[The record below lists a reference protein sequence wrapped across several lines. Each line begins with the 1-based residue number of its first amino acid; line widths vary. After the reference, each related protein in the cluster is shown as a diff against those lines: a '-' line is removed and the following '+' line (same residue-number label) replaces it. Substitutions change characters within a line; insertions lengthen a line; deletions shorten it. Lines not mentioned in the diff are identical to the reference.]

1 MRVFVFVIACLTG
14 WVWGVGDVQAQQTS
28 PRGDTATQIDTV
40 SQSRTAPRSS
50 TTAPSDSVWSLQRA
64 ISTAQSQSP
73 SAAAARLDYQAES
86 SRFDATQA
94 AYLPAV
100 SLTGSAPGLERSII
114 DIVQDDGTVRYV
126 EQSRFFSRA
135 NLNVQQ
141 ILPWTNTVVSVSSG
155 LSRIDQI
162 GDRTN
167 VQQWQSAPVSVGLE
181 QPLFQYNQA
190 KWNRRIAPL
199 DLQIASRTL
208 DEDLVEIAV
217 TTTERYFDLYIAQID
232 EEIET
237 FNVAVN
243 DTIFTLS
250 QGRFGIGS
258 IAENELLQTEL
269 ELLNAKNARS
279 EARITLEEARQNLR
293 RALGIETRTPIRATV
308 PEALPEISV
317 SPRGAVEQAR
327 RRADF
332 LELERDMTLAQSEVA
347 SAKGTRGFS
356 ATLVARY
363 GLNQTAPSLNEAY
376 LDPLDQQQFGISF
389 RMPLYRWGRGQA
401 RVDAAEAERK
411 RTKIET
417 EVRRDE
423 LEDEVYFQVLR
434 ARQLRQQVQTAERA
448 ADVAQRRFD
457 VARNRYTV
465 GKITITDLFNAQR
478 EKDQARRSYARTLRN
493 FWVEYY
499 RLRRLTLRR

>member
-1 MRVFVFVIACLTG
+1 MRVFVLVIACLTG
-14 WVWGVGDVQAQQTS
+14 WTWGDGNAQAQQGAPYS
-28 PRGDTATQIDTV
+28 DTV
-40 SQSRTAPRSS
+40 TQ
-50 TTAPSDSVWSLQRA
+50 SDSVWSLQRA
-64 ISTAQSQSP
+64 VSAAQSQSP
-73 SAAAARLDYQAES
+73 SAAAARLDYQAEA

-100 SLTGSAPGLERSII
+100 SLTGSAPGLERSIS
-114 DIVQDDGTVRYV
+114 DIIQDDGSVRYV
-126 EQSRFFSRA
+126 EQSRLFSRA

-141 ILPWTNTVVSVSSG
+141 VLPWTGTVMSVSSG
-155 LSRIDQI
+155 LSRIDQF
-162 GDRTN
+162 GDAAN
-167 VQQWQSAPVSVGLE
+167 FQQWQSAPVSIGLE
-181 QPLFQYNQA
+181 QPLFQYNEA

-199 DLQIASRTL
+199 DMQIASRSL
-208 DEDLVEIAV
+208 DEDLVAV
-217 TTTERYFDLYIAQID
+217 ALTTTERYFDLYIAQIN
-232 EEIET
+232 EEIEA

-243 DTIFTLS
+243 DTIYTLS
-250 QGRFGIGS
+250 QGRFEIGR

-279 EARITLEEARQNLR
+279 EAQITLEEARQDLR
-293 RALGIETRTPIRATV
+293 RALGIETRTPIRVTV
-308 PEALPEISV
+308 PASLPEIDV
-317 SPRGAVEQAR
+317 SPQAAVEQAR

-332 LELERDMTLAQSEVA
+332 LELERDITLARSEVA
-347 SAKGTRGFS
+347 SAKSTSGFS

-389 RMPLYRWGRGQA
+389 RMPLYRWGRGRAQ
-401 RVDAAEAERK
+401 VDAAEAERD

-434 ARQLRQQVQTAERA
+434 ARQLRQQVQTAETA
-448 ADVAQRRFD
+448 ADVAQRRFE

-465 GKITITDLFNAQR
+465 GKITITELFNAQR
-478 EKDQARRSYARTLRN
+478 EKDQARRAYARTLRN

>member
-1 MRVFVFVIACLTG
+1 MRVFVLLVACLTG
-14 WVWGVGDVQAQQTS
+14 WLWADGSAQAQQIS
-28 PRGDTATQIDTV
+28 PR
-40 SQSRTAPRSS
+40 
-50 TTAPSDSVWSLQRA
+50 SDSVAPTDIVWSLQRA
-64 ISTAQSQSP
+64 ISAAQSQSP
-73 SAAAARLDYQAES
+73 SAAAARLDYEAEAA
-86 SRFDATQA
+86 RFDASQA

-114 DIVQDDGTVRYV
+114 DIVQDDGSVRYV
-126 EQSRFFSRA
+126 EQSRYFSRA

-141 ILPWTNTVVSVSSG
+141 VVPWTNTVVSVSSG
-155 LSRIDQI
+155 LSRIDQF
-162 GDRTN
+162 GDAASF
-167 VQQWQSAPVSVGLE
+167 QQWQSAPVSVGLE

-190 KWNRRIAPL
+190 KWNRRLAPL

-208 DEDLVEIAV
+208 DEDLAHVAV
-217 TTTERYFDLYIAQID
+217 TTTEQYFDLYIAQIN

-243 DTIFTLS
+243 DTIYTLS
-250 QGRFGIGS
+250 QGRFEIGR

-279 EARITLEEARQNLR
+279 EAQITLEEARQDLR
-293 RALGIETRTPIRATV
+293 RAIGIETREAIRVTV
-308 PEALPEISV
+308 PTALPEIGM
-317 SPRGAVEQAR
+317 SPEGAVEQAR

-332 LELERDMTLAQSEVA
+332 LELKRNMTLARSDVA
-347 SAKGTRGFS
+347 SAKSASGFS

-376 LDPLDQQQFGISF
+376 LDPLNQQQFGISF
-389 RMPLYRWGRGQA
+389 RMPLYRWGRGRAQ
-401 RVDAAEAERK
+401 VDAAEAEQE
-411 RTKIET
+411 RTKVEN

-434 ARQLRQQVQTAERA
+434 ARQLRQQVQTAETA

-478 EKDQARRSYARTLRN
+478 EKDQARRSYARTLRS